1 MSFQKDEKNIKFPF
15 HGLVYLDYAS
25 VTNPRTE
32 PCGSQ
37 LQWGY
42 MRSCFSKCEMKLE
55 NPLKAGPA
63 IKRVS
68 LITHFYGP
76 YSSSHLFITVL
87 CLAGILMRPETEKQ
101 LSSKGKV
108 TSHDHGEYPWQA
120 YCVASVVSNSLQPHG
135 LYSSPGSS
143 VHGTLQARILEWG
156 AMPSSR
162 GQSQP
167 RDQI

>member
-1 MSFQKDEKNIKFPF
+1 MSFQKDEKYIKFPF

-63 IKRVS
+63 INRVS

-76 YSSSHLFITVL
+76 CSSSHLFITVL
-87 CLAGILMRPETEKQ
+87 CLAGILMRQETDRKTVKQQRKSNFSRSRGVSMASVLCCFGCVQ
-101 LSSKGKV
+101 LSA
-108 TSHDHGEYPWQA
+108 T
-120 YCVASVVSNSLQPHG
+120 
-135 LYSSPGSS
+135 
-143 VHGTLQARILEWG
+143 
-156 AMPSSR
+156 
-162 GQSQP
+162 P
-167 RDQI
+167 RTI